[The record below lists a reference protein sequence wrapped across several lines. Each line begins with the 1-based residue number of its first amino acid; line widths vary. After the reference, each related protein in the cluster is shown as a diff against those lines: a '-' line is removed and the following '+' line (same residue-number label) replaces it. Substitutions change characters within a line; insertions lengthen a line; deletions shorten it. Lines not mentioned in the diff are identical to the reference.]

1 MPAVEMWESF
11 FDAVGILEALGC
23 QRISGDAVEF
33 GCGYGTFT
41 LPAARQISGI
51 LYTSDINPAMLESTA
66 ARASKG
72 GVRNIVI
79 EERDFLSFGSGR
91 PDGSVGFVMLF
102 NILHVEEALSLLN
115 EAHRNLR
122 DGGVA
127 AVIHWKRDL
136 QTPRGPP
143 LAIRPSPEQCAA
155 WAERVGLRPQPCYM
169 ELPNSPW
176 HWGML
181 LQRL

>member
-1 MPAVEMWESF
+1 MPAVELWESF
-11 FDAVGILEALGC
+11 FDPTGILEALGC

-41 LPAARQISGI
+41 LSAAQQVSGF
-51 LYTSDINPAMLESTA
+51 LYASDIDPAMVASTT
-66 ARASKG
+66 ARALEYG
-72 GVRNIVI
+72 IGNIVI
-79 EERDFLSFGSGR
+79 EERDFLGSGSGR
-91 PDGSVGFVMLF
+91 PDASVSFAMLF
-102 NILHVEEALSLLN
+102 NILHVEDAISLLR
-115 EAHRNLR
+115 EAYRNLR
-122 DGGVA
+122 QGGMA
-127 AVIHWKRDL
+127 AVIHWKHDM

-155 WAERVGLRPQPCYM
+155 WAEGAGFCVQSVVR

-176 HWGML
+176 HWGMQ